1 MWLSRLVFASLVFLT
16 SLGVVS
22 SRVSCAQVKQEELES
37 LLDQMQHYHYPT
49 SDQAAEQLLKLA
61 KSDPEARKFL
71 VGRMPSVIEK
81 ADPQSIP
88 AMIVFENELRLVGDL
103 QIAEASRA
111 LAQKVERQTS
121 VLASMGFEEHEVIH
135 ALVEIG
141 EPAVPAVI
149 EVLQHGKA
157 DQRKYSAVVLGF
169 IGSREGEAA
178 LREAL
183 ARETDA
189 EVRDY
194 IEKALDPPDS
204 WTLSGVPKDKTRPR
218 RHE

>member
-1 MWLSRLVFASLVFLT
+1 
-16 SLGVVS
+16 
-22 SRVSCAQVKQEELES
+22 
-37 LLDQMQHYHYPT
+37 
-49 SDQAAEQLLKLA
+49 
-61 KSDPEARKFL
+61 
-71 VGRMPSVIEK
+71 VIER
-81 ADPQSIP
+81 ANAQSTV
-88 AMIVFENELRLVGDL
+88 AMRVFENEVRLVGDL
-103 QIAEASRA
+103 QIVEASRA
-111 LAQKVERQTS
+111 LADKVDRYTS
-121 VLASMGFEEHEVIH
+121 TIASGGFENREAIH

>member
-1 MWLSRLVFASLVFLT
+1 MWLSRLVFALLVFPI
-16 SLGVVS
+16 SLGLVTSPV
-22 SRVSCAQVKQEELES
+22 CAEVNQEQLES

-49 SDQAAEQLLKLA
+49 SDQSAEQLLKLG

-71 VGRMPSVIEK
+71 VARMPAVIER
-81 ADPQSIP
+81 ANAQSTVT
-88 AMIVFENELRLVGDL
+88 MRVFENEVRLVGDL

-111 LAQKVERQTS
+111 LAEKVDRYTS
-121 VLASMGFEEHEVIH
+121 TVASGGFENREAIH

-157 DQRKYSAVVLGF
+157 DQRKYAAVVLGF
-169 IGSREGEAA
+169 IGSREAQAA
-178 LREAL
+178 LREVL
-183 ARETDA
+183 ARETDS
-189 EVRDY
+189 EVHRY
-194 IEKALDPPDS
+194 IEEALDPPDT
-204 WTLSGVPKDKTRPR
+204 WTLSGVPEDKTQPR

>member
-1 MWLSRLVFASLVFLT
+1 MWLSRLVFALLFFFI
-16 SLGVVS
+16 SLGLVTL
-22 SRVSCAQVKQEELES
+22 RVCAQVNQEELQS
-37 LLDQMQHYHYPT
+37 LLDQMQHYNYPT
-49 SDQAAEQLLKLA
+49 SDEAAEELLKLA

-71 VGRMPSVIEK
+71 VARMPAVIER
-81 ADPQSIP
+81 ANAQSTV
-88 AMIVFENELRLVGDL
+88 AMRVFENEVRLVGDL
-103 QIAEASRA
+103 QIVEASRA
-111 LAQKVERQTS
+111 LADKVDRYTS
-121 VLASMGFEEHEVIH
+121 TIASGGFENREAIH

>member
-1 MWLSRLVFASLVFLT
+1 MWLSRLVFALLFFFI
-16 SLGVVS
+16 SLGLVTL
-22 SRVSCAQVKQEELES
+22 RVCAQVNQEELQS
-37 LLDQMQHYHYPT
+37 LLDRMQHYNYPT
-49 SDQAAEQLLKLA
+49 SDEAAEELLKLA

-71 VGRMPSVIEK
+71 VARMPAVIER
-81 ADPQSIP
+81 ANAQSTV
-88 AMIVFENELRLVGDL
+88 AMRVFENEVRLVGDL
-103 QIAEASRA
+103 QIVEASRA
-111 LAQKVERQTS
+111 LADKVDRYTS
-121 VLASMGFEEHEVIH
+121 TIASGGFENREAIH